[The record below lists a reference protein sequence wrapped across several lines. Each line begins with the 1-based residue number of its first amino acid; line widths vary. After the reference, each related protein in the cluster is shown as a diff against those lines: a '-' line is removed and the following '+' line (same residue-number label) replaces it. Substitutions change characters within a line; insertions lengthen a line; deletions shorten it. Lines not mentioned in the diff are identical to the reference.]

1 MSIALLKL
9 LLKIKWV
16 DKSKGKEVIAE
27 VVMRSHSLKLGKHKR
42 AKNHLLIANDIII
55 N

>member
-9 LLKIKWV
+9 SLKVKRG
-16 DKSKGKEVIAE
+16 DKSKGKDAITE

-42 AKNHLLIANDIII
+42 AKNHLFDSK
-55 N
+55 